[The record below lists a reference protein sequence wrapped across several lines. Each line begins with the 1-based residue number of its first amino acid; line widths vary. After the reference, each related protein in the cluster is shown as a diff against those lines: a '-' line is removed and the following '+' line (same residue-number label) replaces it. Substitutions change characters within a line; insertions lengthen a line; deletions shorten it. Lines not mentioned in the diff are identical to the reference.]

1 MARCLPHSALNDPP
15 PIKHT
20 IRGGSTSPRPP
31 TAFTLS
37 AGKSHIQSYVFDVIR
52 ATVPKLA
59 FEQKNEIAK
68 AVEAEL
74 EMTLKLFLA
83 VQSTGSDE
91 FSLTTSEGGSAIRPQ
106 INSFSEGFSALIPRE
121 LISMFNDKEPELLI
135 SGLREINL
143 NDLQAN
149 AKYSGYTT
157 ASNAVTH
164 CKVYQAQRGFR
175 FTKLMDLQKGYH
187 RLIPVIGDIVARRRK
202 DFTKDF
208 FMHLHAVAESYHD
221 NEVEQNGETQIFV
234 IPLKPLMLLLDVLLS
249 IAIIGNICLA
259 YVQAYD
265 TASESIEAINVAE
278 LKFNNIIS
286 SLYVLAGKSQLD
298 SALVLMITKV
308 WSTAKETNMM
318 KDEVKDILYHFYM
331 TARGLSSSMNVH
343 ISNLDIMRPFAESV
357 LKSIQTPLLQQ
368 KWLFNVQVR
377 PVAQDE
383 MCRVVRT
390 GKRKRNGNMEPVPT
404 DGLEPNGGNVGKLG
418 VWSVGIRKLLS
429 PVLGSPGMFKRRRAS
444 RLLE

>member
-1 MARCLPHSALNDPP
+1 
-15 PIKHT
+15 
-20 IRGGSTSPRPP
+20 
-31 TAFTLS
+31 
-37 AGKSHIQSYVFDVIR
+37 Y
-52 ATVPKLA
+52 
-59 FEQKNEIAK
+59 
-68 AVEAEL
+68 
-74 EMTLKLFLA
+74 
-83 VQSTGSDE
+83 DE

-143 NDLQAN
+143 
-149 AKYSGYTT
+149 
-157 ASNAVTH
+157 
-164 CKVYQAQRGFR
+164 
-175 FTKLMDLQKGYH
+175 
-187 RLIPVIGDIVARRRK
+187 IGDIVARRRK

-259 YVQAYD
+259 YEQAYD

-331 TARGLSSSMNVH
+331 TARGN
-343 ISNLDIMRPFAESV
+343 
-357 LKSIQTPLLQQ
+357 
-368 KWLFNVQVR
+368 
-377 PVAQDE
+377 
-383 MCRVVRT
+383 
-390 GKRKRNGNMEPVPT
+390 
-404 DGLEPNGGNVGKLG
+404 
-418 VWSVGIRKLLS
+418 
-429 PVLGSPGMFKRRRAS
+429 
-444 RLLE
+444 